1 MDYYDA
7 ARVFK
12 QLIPG
17 DSSAT
22 SCDGPDEW
30 GVCPDRAAGR
40 TPACVNATWLVRR
53 SGQRTWR
60 LRFLTQP
67 DACPLLML
75 DPTSRLAELWVG

>member
-1 MDYYDA
+1 MAFDA
-7 ARVFK
+7 ARVME

-17 DSSAT
+17 DSTAT
-22 SCDGPDEW
+22 ACNGPNEW

-40 TPACVNATWLVRR
+40 TPACVDATWLVRG

-60 LRFLTQP
+60 FRFPTQP
-67 DACPLLML
+67 DACPVLML